1 LPNAWSPIIQVIML
15 NLAWLV
21 VGVVIVEVV
30 FVYPGLGA
38 LMIDAV
44 FLRDLPTVRATA
56 MIFAL
61 VYVILNL
68 LADILSLM
76 SNPRLMH
83 PK

>member
-1 LPNAWSPIIQVIML
+1 ML

-44 FLRDLPTVRATA
+44 FLRDMPTVRATA
-56 MIFAL
+56 MIFAS
-61 VYVILNL
+61 VYVVLNL
-68 LADILSLM
+68 LADILAMM

>member
-1 LPNAWSPIIQVIML
+1 MPKRQSLSEKAGEFQL
-15 NLAWLV
+15 NLT
-21 VGVVIVEVV
+21 
-30 FVYPGLGA
+30 P
-38 LMIDAV
+38 MIDAV

-56 MIFAL
+56 MIFAT

>member
-1 LPNAWSPIIQVIML
+1 
-15 NLAWLV
+15 
-21 VGVVIVEVV
+21 
-30 FVYPGLGA
+30 
-38 LMIDAV
+38 
-44 FLRDLPTVRATA
+44 

>member
-1 LPNAWSPIIQVIML
+1 
-15 NLAWLV
+15 
-21 VGVVIVEVV
+21 VVIVEVV

-56 MIFAL
+56 MIFAT

-68 LADILSLM
+68 LADILSMM

>member
-1 LPNAWSPIIQVIML
+1 ML